1 MIIVPNMKIEKCK
14 CSDGCVGYDYDPYKE
29 KNIETCKFLGEV
41 DISLNSGR
49 RHPDCPLIFVPEE
62 KESELCKWIVDNLWD

>member
-29 KNIETCKFLGEV
+29 KNIETCKKK
-41 DISLNSGR
+41 SGAMKK
-49 RHPDCPLIFVPEE
+49 I
-62 KESELCKWIVDNLWD
+62 